1 MSTACLNSS
10 ASNEPSSRRNRI
22 RLSDARLQAESS
34 TCMYSEQGLEA
45 LIRPDSGEVCQRL
58 IVVSY

>member
-1 MSTACLNSS
+1 MSTACSKPSVSKL
-10 ASNEPSSRRNRI
+10 PSSRMNFI
-22 RLSDARLQAESS
+22 RLIEARLQAESS

-45 LIRPDSGEVCQRL
+45 LIRPVLEHVCQSL